1 MAGPDAPVSACRFS
15 TRISIRWLPES
26 AQETTDTIVMS
37 VGEWYLDLRME
48 KSTGKIDWA
57 IAGQRLIESQ
67 EPRSSLPV
75 PRCLIVVYK
84 CKANIA
90 IVQVSFT
97 HELDSQNSFESADC
111 GTFVTLPNG
120 DDLET
125 GSMPRPDRSGAPVTE
140 YEEIW
145 RELPFREGPE
155 GAKRGMS
162 WVLES
167 DDGELREG
175 ETTLTKTFLGR
186 IWGTYLALEQTQVHK
201 RTKDSNGNWVV
212 SKSGADVSVRR
223 EEWSS
228 GWKDRYVVGVN
239 GTKLPSMTRTGGFEG
254 EGKSSWR
261 VPGGKVKIEGRQYIV
276 RSFEEISSA
285 PTSRL

>member
-1 MAGPDAPVSACRFS
+1 MASPDAPVSACRFS

-26 AQETTDTIVMS
+26 AHETTDTIVMS

-67 EPRSSLPV
+67 EPL
-75 PRCLIVVYK
+75 
-84 CKANIA
+84 
-90 IVQVSFT
+90 QVSFT

-125 GSMPRPDRSGAPVTE
+125 GSMPRPDRPGAPVTE

-167 DDGELREG
+167 DDGELSEG

-201 RTKDSNGNWVV
+201 RTKNSDGNWVV

-239 GTKLPSMTRTGGFEG
+239 GTKLPSMARTGGFDG
-254 EGKSSWR
+254 EGKGSWR
-261 VPGGKVKIEGRQYIV
+261 IPGV
-276 RSFEEISSA
+276 R
-285 PTSRL
+285 

>member
-1 MAGPDAPVSACRFS
+1 
-15 TRISIRWLPES
+15 
-26 AQETTDTIVMS
+26 MS

-67 EPRSSLPV
+67 EPRSSFPI
-75 PRCLIVVYK
+75 PRSPKIVSK
-84 CKANIA
+84 SKAYIA
-90 IVQVSFT
+90 LVQVSFT

-125 GSMPRPDRSGAPVTE
+125 GSMPRADRPGAPVTE

-167 DDGELREG
+167 DDGELSEG
-175 ETTLTKTFLGR
+175 ETTVTKTFLGR
-186 IWGTYLALEQTQVHK
+186 IWGTYLVLQQTQIHK
-201 RTKDSNGNWVV
+201 RTKDSKGNWVV
-212 SKSGADVSVRR
+212 SKSGADVGVRR
-223 EEWSS
+223 EEWCS

-239 GTKLPSMTRTGGFEG
+239 GTNLPSMTRTGRFDG
-254 EGKSSWR
+254 EGTGSWR
-261 VPGGKVKIEGRQYIV
+261 IPGSKVKIEGQQYIV
-276 RSFEEISSA
+276 RSFEEISPA
-285 PTSRL
+285 LTSRL